1 MNTIVLGVAS
11 QTLVHSLI
19 GSVASAT
26 YLLENLR
33 YGDGEAARTIASGSA
48 TLGGW
53 SLTSSAAA
61 GSTTIA
67 PAKFPT
73 ASTTGATIGAAVVVT
88 GLDGS
93 TELGEIAAV
102 SANSYV
108 ELAAPLVGTYATGS
122 TLAPASIS
130 CPVPDVFAADESA
143 FELEPILRIT
153 WVYTLG
159 GVVRRVGERV
169 GFERHD
175 SAISSV
181 AAEALLEVKAL
192 YPDLAERMPDGVSLE
207 RVVPILCRHVD
218 NDLRTR
224 QIEPARFFV
233 GSRGVS
239 LVAAKIMV
247 YASRSGYQ
255 PGRSPLA
262 EFQAS
267 CLAGYIAELA
277 NLVVGAGDPTSF
289 ETTKTDAAEKPPYR
303 GVTYGF

>member
-1 MNTIVLGVAS
+1 MNTIVLGVAD
-11 QTLVHSLI
+11 QTLVHSPI

-33 YGDGEAARTIASGSA
+33 YGDGEAQRTIASGSA

-53 SLTSSAAA
+53 SLTSSATA
-61 GSTTIA
+61 GATTIA
-67 PAKFPT
+67 PTKFTT

-93 TELGEIAAV
+93 TELGEIASV

-108 ELAAPLVGTYATGS
+108 ELAAPLVGTYAAGS
-122 TLAPASIS
+122 TITPASIS

-143 FELEPILRIT
+143 FELDPILRVT

-169 GFERHD
+169 GFERHN
-175 SAISSV
+175 STTSSV

-192 YPDLAERMPDGVSLE
+192 YPDLAERMPDVSLE

-224 QIEPARFFV
+224 QIEPARYFV

-239 LVAAKIMV
+239 LIVAKILV

-277 NLVVGAGDPTSF
+277 NLVVGAGDPHSF